1 MVGRAGLVLGQL
13 LNTAALCRAGFELIN
28 ELRQRPAGRKQKAKT
43 RPIRQIWRCATP
55 GQLRRSGRG
64 WGAKGTKVPPPHRV
78 SRDMGT
84 P

>member
-28 ELRQRPAGRKQKAKT
+28 ELRSGRRVESRKLRRGLFGKFGDA
-43 RPIRQIWRCATP
+43 PHP

-64 WGAKGTKVPPPHRV
+64 WGRQGDKGAAAAPFAAAR
-78 SRDMGT
+78 
-84 P
+84 